1 VQPEFHPD
9 KFVHLEPAPGAGS
22 ASAQER
28 SVAFSVFLSCVERF
42 VLSLASAALRA
53 RFALEVSCFMTS
65 HANPQTNSSK
75 PAAIPPAPAPAR
87 TRNRPSPVPPFRL
100 TAHSQE
106 QDPLQRQAELF
117 YLQKQIQAQTP
128 MVLVLEDGEQIEG
141 CIEWYDRNT
150 LKVRGHAKT
159 LVYKSA
165 IKYMYKKGDSG
176 R

>member
-1 VQPEFHPD
+1 
-9 KFVHLEPAPGAGS
+9 
-22 ASAQER
+22 
-28 SVAFSVFLSCVERF
+28 
-42 VLSLASAALRA
+42 
-53 RFALEVSCFMTS
+53 MTS
-65 HANPQTNSSK
+65 HANHQPNAGK
-75 PAAIPPAPAPAR
+75 PAATAPPPIAAR
-87 TRNRPSPVPPFRL
+87 TRNRPSPIAPFRL

-128 MVLVLEDGEQIEG
+128 MVLILEDGEQIEG